1 MIENVQ
7 TVLDKEEEQWDKLQ
21 IALGGNKIIDLPSF
35 SNTNSSSDNRNN
47 RLLEEIEEVK
57 LEKLRLLVRLSQLEK
72 RERAVLSQLVDSIEY
87 GKYTLDNSA
96 STITK

>member
-47 RLLEEIEEVK
+47 RLLEEIEQVK
-57 LEKLRLLVRLSQLEK
+57 AEKLLYLPNRTDNALLLS
-72 RERAVLSQLVDSIEY
+72 LVGE
-87 GKYTLDNSA
+87 
-96 STITK
+96 ITPHL